1 MNPIDVIAILDST
14 PAPRRPIPAKP
25 DAATFLRACDSLGF
39 QPPYSAVRRLSR

>member
-1 MNPIDVIAILDST
+1 MNPDKVQEILDST

-25 DAATFLRACDSLGF
+25 DQSAFLRACDALGY